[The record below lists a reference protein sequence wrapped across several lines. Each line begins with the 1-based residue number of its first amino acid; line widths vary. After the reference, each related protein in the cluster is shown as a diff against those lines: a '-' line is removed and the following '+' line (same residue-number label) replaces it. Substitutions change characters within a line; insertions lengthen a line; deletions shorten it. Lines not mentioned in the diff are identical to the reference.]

1 MSISVADKQRHD
13 LVVLDAKRL
22 AALYQ
27 TKLLDSQPDRAF
39 DRITEF
45 TCKLLNTSFAFVT
58 LIDSDRHF
66 FLSMSAQD
74 GPVSGEREASPMYSF
89 CQNVV
94 VTNKSHAINNVKDGG
109 LVCKTE
115 VQNRFGIVAYL
126 GTPLRTP
133 NNEPIG
139 SLCVIENQPRT
150 WTAEDKRLINEAAE
164 LVVKEIAL
172 RYHAN
177 EHIRAEKDIATHIAA
192 LEEANS
198 ALALKND
205 ELRKA
210 NAVKDNFLAS
220 MSHEIRTPMNGV
232 IGFTSLLLDT
242 ALNPLQRE
250 YTETI
255 RSSGEALLDII
266 NDILDYSAIGAGKV
280 QLNRFPFSI
289 HTCLSEALD
298 VISLKALSKGLE
310 VGFVVDPNVPELLVG
325 DARRIG
331 QILVNLLGNAVK
343 FTEYGEIGVHAFID
357 QTIKRK
363 AGSIALHVVVRDTG
377 IGIAKDQFEKIFEL
391 FFQVDSSNTRR
402 FGGTGLGLS
411 ICKGLCSAMGG
422 MMWVES
428 EEGKGSSFHFTLE
441 LEVAQEKDTSFN
453 PSYQIRN
460 KHLLVAAVSA
470 ICKKQIQNLCEPLNN
485 KLRFVSSNSE
495 LPGLLASQNNSY
507 DAVLID
513 LDVSD
518 VPRSELLDMAVDL
531 SKHTRIIFLQ
541 RLGFLLDRP
550 LPFTP
555 TMLNKPI
562 KRQLFYSV
570 LEQSFQLTHPKA
582 GVGTNKDRRVSE
594 SGRFQILVAEDNA
607 INSQLIMRY
616 IQLLGHT
623 GDYVTNG
630 EEAIHALG
638 KNKYDLILMDVSM
651 PQMDG
656 VEATERIRALEEE
669 SRQTYVIGITASI
682 KKSTRERCMEAG
694 MDDFISKP
702 ISLEDLQEAL
712 NKIPKRD

>member
-1 MSISVADKQRHD
+1 
-13 LVVLDAKRL
+13 
-22 AALYQ
+22 
-27 TKLLDSQPDRAF
+27 F

-45 TCKLLNTSFAFVT
+45 TCKLLRAKYAFIT
-58 LIDSDRHF
+58 LVDSDRHF
-66 FLSMSAQD
+66 FLSMYAHD
-74 GPVSGEREASPMYSF
+74 GPVDGEREASPMYSF

-94 VTNKSHAINNVKDGG
+94 VTNKRHAINNVNDGG
-109 LVCKTE
+109 LVCKAE
-115 VQNRFGIVAYL
+115 VQNKFGIVAYL

-133 NNEPIG
+133 NNERIG

-150 WTAEDKRLINEAAE
+150 WTAEDKRLIKEAGE

-177 EHIRAEKDIATHIAA
+177 EHVRAEKDISTHIAA
-192 LEEANS
+192 LKEANS

-280 QLNRFPFSI
+280 QLNRLPFSI

-298 VISLKALSKGLE
+298 VISLKASSKGLE
-310 VGFVVDPNVPELLVG
+310 IGYVVDQNVPELLVG

-343 FTEYGEIGVHAFID
+343 FTEHGEIGVHAFVD
-357 QTIKRK
+357 QTIKLK
-363 AGSIALHVVVRDTG
+363 AGRIALHVIVSDTG
-377 IGIAKDQFEKIFEL
+377 IGIAQDQFEKIFEL

-411 ICKGLCSAMGG
+411 IGQSLCTSMGG
-422 MMWVES
+422 VMWVES

-441 LEVAQEKDTSFN
+441 LEVAQEKDNSFK
-453 PSYQIRN
+453 PPYQIRN
-460 KHLLVAAVSA
+460 KHLLVAAVSGV
-470 ICKKQIQNLCEPLNN
+470 CKKQIQTLSEPLNN

-495 LPGLLASQNNSY
+495 LPGLLVGQNHVY

-518 VPRSELLDMAVDL
+518 VPRSELLEMAVDL

-570 LEQSFQLTHPKA
+570 LEQSFRLAQPKQHGEA
-582 GVGTNKDRRVSE
+582 TNGLRLNE
-594 SGRFQILVAEDNA
+594 PGRLQILVAEDNR

-630 EEAIHALG
+630 EEAIDALG

-669 SRQTYVIGITASI
+669 SSGTYVIGITASI

-702 ISLEDLQEAL
+702 ISLEDLREAL